1 MTGNVGAGLEVGSG
15 AFDWARFRSRQGWSI
30 GVWVLLIVLIAWY
43 TLLIPRFGSFQV
55 ASIAKNSLPLSFLAV
70 GQAVIVLAGGID
82 LGMGAMLVLTNSVA
96 ARLMHEQPMAITLL
110 MAVGIILAAAIL
122 NGSVGWVINRS
133 RVPDIVVTLATSFI
147 YSGLALMVLPGP
159 GGGTSAGFRYLFTG
173 SETGSGSNYWPA
185 IVMLVIPVVAVA
197 VFMRRS
203 RTGLS
208 LYATGSDVN
217 AAYLSG
223 VNTGRAKIIAYAV
236 GGALAAMAGL
246 ATVAITGSGD
256 PRFSIGANATL
267 NSVAAVVLGGVALT
281 GGVGSVI
288 GAVAAAIIV
297 FFLSPILSAMGID
310 PNSAQ
315 VVQGTLIALVM
326 MLAGLLALR
335 RRRAE

>member
-1 MTGNVGAGLEVGSG
+1 MTTVTEAASSRR
-15 AFDWARFRSRQGWSI
+15 FDWARWRRRQGWSV
-30 GVWVLLIVLIAWY
+30 GVWVLLAVLIIWY
-43 TLLIPRFGSFQV
+43 TQLIPRFGSFQV

-70 GQAVIVLAGGID
+70 GQAVIVISGGID
-82 LGMGAMLVLTNSVA
+82 LGLGAMLVLTNSVA
-96 ARLMHEQPMAITLL
+96 AQLMNEQPLGVTLL
-110 MAVGIILAAAIL
+110 IAVGIVLAAAVV

-147 YSGLALMVLPGP
+147 YSGLALLVLPGP
-159 GGGTSAGFRYLFTG
+159 GGGTSAGFRFLFTG
-173 SETGSGSNYWPA
+173 SESGSGSNFIPA
-185 IVMLVIPVVAVA
+185 IVMLIIPVVVVA
-197 VFMRRS
+197 WFMRRS

-208 LYATGSDVN
+208 LYAIGSDPN

-223 VNTGRAKIIAYAV
+223 VDTGRAKIIAYAV

-256 PRFSIGANATL
+256 PRFSIGSNATL
-267 NSVAAVVLGGVALT
+267 NSVAAIVLGGVALT

>member
-1 MTGNVGAGLEVGSG
+1 MTMVTDAASSRR
-15 AFDWARFRSRQGWSI
+15 FDWARWRRRQGWSV
-30 GVWVLLIVLIAWY
+30 GVWVLLAVLIIWY
-43 TLLIPRFGSFQV
+43 TQLIPRFGSFQV

-70 GQAVIVLAGGID
+70 GQAVIVISGGID
-82 LGMGAMLVLTNSVA
+82 LGLGAMLVLTNSVA
-96 ARLMHEQPMAITLL
+96 AQLMNEQPLGVTLL
-110 MAVGIILAAAIL
+110 IAVGIVLAAAVV
-122 NGSVGWVINRS
+122 NGAVGWVINRS

-147 YSGLALMVLPGP
+147 YSGLALLVLPGP
-159 GGGTSAGFRYLFTG
+159 GGGTSAGFRFLFTG
-173 SETGSGSNYWPA
+173 SESGSGSNFIPA
-185 IVMLVIPVVAVA
+185 IVMLIIPVVVVA
-197 VFMRRS
+197 WFMRRS

-208 LYATGSDVN
+208 LYAIGSDPN

-223 VNTGRAKIIAYAV
+223 VDTGRAKMIAYAV

-256 PRFSIGANATL
+256 PRFSIGSNATL
-267 NSVAAVVLGGVALT
+267 NSVAAIVLGGVALT